1 MSNLLKIA
9 VIQIAAAAHAVNAAY
24 CLSLGDDS
32 QKPWDEAP
40 DWQKESAIKGVE
52 FILANPDAPVSA
64 THDSW
69 TEQKLADGW
78 VYGETKD
85 EEAKTHPCL
94 VPFEELPL
102 EQKAKDHLFAA
113 VVSSLSA
120 IEIEAPVQQKV
131 VAPVARKATEQH
143 STIDRT
149 PVKYIGVRDEYTDG
163 AYGTRITFKQG
174 ETQLVPSDK
183 AVLMLKHKDVY
194 AEGDSNGAGVAT
206 LNESPKANESEEE
219 LQNARDAVANMDLEA
234 LKVYA
239 TTNFSGHK
247 LHHNLSLESARS
259 KVIGLI
265 DQFGVV

>member
-24 CLSLGDDS
+24 CLSLGDDT
-32 QKPWDEAP
+32 QKPWGEAP

-52 FILANPDAPVSA
+52 FILENPDAPVSA

-78 VYGETKD
+78 IYGETKD
-85 EEAKTHPCL
+85 EEVKTHPCL

-113 VVSSLSA
+113 VVRSLSA
-120 IEIEAPVQQKV
+120 IEIEAPVQK
-131 VAPVARKATEQH
+131 VAPAVKKSTEQPV
-143 STIDRT
+143 TIGLT
-149 PVKYIGVRDEYTDG
+149 SIKYIGIRDEYTDG
-163 AYGTRITFKQG
+163 AYGTRITFKRN
-174 ETQLVPSDK
+174 ESKLVPSDK

-194 AEGDSNGAGVAT
+194 AEGDSKGAEVAT
-206 LNESPKANESEEE
+206 LNASPKVNESEEE

>member
-1 MSNLLKIA
+1 MSKLLKIA
-9 VIQIAAAAHAVNAAY
+9 AIQIAAAAHAVNAAY
-24 CLSLGDDS
+24 CLSLGDDT
-32 QKPWDEAP
+32 QKPWGEAP

-52 FILANPDAPVSA
+52 FLLSNPDAPVSA

-78 VYGETKD
+78 IYGETKD

-94 VPFEELPL
+94 VPFEELPI

-113 VVSSLSA
+113 VVRSLSA
-120 IEIEAPVQQKV
+120 IEIEAPAQKA
-131 VAPVARKATEQH
+131 APVAVKSAEQH

-183 AVLMLKHKDVY
+183 AVLMLKHSDVY
-194 AEGDSNGAGVAT
+194 AKGDIEGAEVAT